1 MCVLIDDLFQA
12 VRHLH
17 QNQILHRDIKP
28 ENILKKN
35 CESVSWALGDFGMA
49 IDLKIE
55 KVEIGADGTK
65 KYLPPEVVQNRLPHS
80 KAADIWSCGA
90 TLLNVLKN
98 RCPSE
103 KTWPSQKSAYGYCN
117 TLPGEINV
125 TLKSCLMLNN
135 NRRPSANQILREYG
149 MMRTSRS
156 RSVTL
161 VDESK

>member
-103 KTWPSQKSAYGYCN
+103 KAWPS
-117 TLPGEINV
+117 
-125 TLKSCLMLNN
+125 
-135 NRRPSANQILREYG
+135 
-149 MMRTSRS
+149 
-156 RSVTL
+156 
-161 VDESK
+161 

>member
-1 MCVLIDDLFQA
+1 MFQA

-35 CESVSWALGDFGMA
+35 CESVSWALGDFGLA
-49 IDLKIE
+49 LDQDIE
-55 KVEIGADGTK
+55 NVELGATGTT
-65 KYLPPEVVQNRLPHS
+65 KYLPPEVVQKRSPHS
-80 KAADIWSCGA
+80 GAADIWSCGA